1 MNPYYAAP
9 PPQQQQHLSR
19 PSVDLDDLFGGPT
32 TANEHKPPHVAPGE
46 PVPPPYDALNT
57 GYSSAPPPGHH
68 VAAPALPQ
76 SYNGYSNGNQSF
88 YSGAAHHQQQQ
99 QQSYNLP
106 AAVPVSAS
114 PYRIP
119 APPNASSSPSLI
131 MPGMAPPPQLP
142 QQQQQYGVGPRS
154 YDACPSAPANGMVA
168 AAPLFQQQPQ
178 VYAQQLQLQQ
188 PMPEPAQQ
196 QQQQLFPSSSSGSVN
211 PSGAAVVAV
220 PTAAAGVGSGAAPS
234 RSAEEDDRLQLERI
248 IRLRR
253 ELEQEQE
260 REQRK
265 KEELQTW
272 GCSVCTFRNKLNEVK
287 CEMCGSTRSG
297 YTAPAATEQPAQLR
311 QQQQQQIPSA
321 ASPSHINAGVTDWQC
336 GMCLAPNEAHAERCK
351 VCYAYRSSG
360 TPVPRAS
367 PSGAAANAN
376 PLGVASSTPFTTNW
390 KCSVC
395 GEVNPPSKANCKVCS
410 GFQRNGTPVTDA
422 VTAPTNESSHR
433 AHANS
438 SAHPPLPTVWSCSVC
453 TFENSV
459 SAALCKACES
469 GQRPRHLAPKDKEK
483 RTGSK
488 HNDSHDSSS
497 KDGYSGGEKSSS
509 SKHQWP
515 CGTCTFL
522 NPIGRKKC
530 DMCGAKRPESY
541 AAEADTTEAQ
551 AAAKQEAQDDAE
563 EVAWQDDDSVTECN
577 NCHTTFTFLIRRHH
591 CRLCG
596 YVFCAHCSNYS
607 LPLTMGGL
615 PQRVC
620 VNCYKARL
628 EEEKKTKKARRWLD
642 N

>member
-9 PPQQQQHLSR
+9 PPPPQQQQSR

-32 TANEHKPPHVAPGE
+32 AANEHKPFHAAPGE
-46 PVPPPYDALNT
+46 PAPPSYDALNG
-57 GYSSAPPPGHH
+57 GYSSAPPPAHH
-68 VAAPALPQ
+68 AAASEPQ
-76 SYNGYSNGNQSF
+76 QSHNGNISGNQSL
-88 YSGAAHHQQQQ
+88 YYGAAHQQQQQ
-99 QQSYNLP
+99 QQSYGVP
-106 AAVPVSAS
+106 AAVPASAS
-114 PYRIP
+114 PYGMSSPPPAFSSSSSITP
-119 APPNASSSPSLI
+119 GTAPPLQ
-131 MPGMAPPPQLP
+131 PQP
-142 QQQQQYGVGPRS
+142 QQQQYGAYPAMPASGM
-154 YDACPSAPANGMVA
+154 APP
-168 AAPLFQQQPQ
+168 APPLQQQPPQ
-178 VYAQQLQLQQ
+178 VYVQPQPQPQ
-188 PMPEPAQQ
+188 PMPGPVHQQ
-196 QQQQLFPSSSSGSVN
+196 QQSFAQNSSSSVS
-211 PSGAAVVAV
+211 PSGAAAVAG
-220 PTAAAGVGSGAAPS
+220 PTAAAGVGSGAASS
-234 RSAEEDDRLQLERI
+234 RSAEEEDRLQLERI

-253 ELEQEQE
+253 ELELEQE

-272 GCSVCTFRNKLNEVK
+272 GCPICTFRNKLNEVK
-287 CEMCGSTRSG
+287 CEMCGSTRPG
-297 YTAPAATEQPAQLR
+297 YTAPASTEPPAQH
-311 QQQQQQIPSA
+311 QQQQHQPRPAATPSQV
-321 ASPSHINAGVTDWQC
+321 NAGVTDWQC

-360 TPVPRAS
+360 IPVPTAS

-376 PLGVASSTPFTTNW
+376 HNGVVSNTPFTTNW

-410 GFQRNGTPVTDA
+410 GFQRNGTAVTDA
-422 VTAPTNESSHR
+422 VPAPSTGSGHG
-433 AHANS
+433 AQATS
-438 SAHPPLPTVWSCSVC
+438 SADPPLPTVWSCSVC

-459 SAALCKACES
+459 SAAVCKACES
-469 GQRPRHLAPKDKEK
+469 GQRPRHLAPKRDKEK
-483 RTGSK
+483 SASSKQHDSRGSGAK
-488 HNDSHDSSS
+488 DGGGDGEKKCSSS
-497 KDGYSGGEKSSS
+497 KS
-509 SKHQWP
+509 QWP

-541 AAEADTTEAQ
+541 AAEADTTEAR

-596 YVFCAHCSNYS
+596 YVFCAHCSSYS
-607 LPLTMGGL
+607 VPLTMGSL

-642 N
+642 S